1 MIFTANTL
9 HSADGLDTS
18 LTSPNVVFRVDQK
31 RVNILAHITRT
42 YLLLHFEW
50 AGDTFLRDQS
60 KHQINIHCTQNLLCR
75 LYCRRGSNS
84 EPMTRKY
91 AKYVY
96 VYTFKDES
104 MCLWKISLQSK
115 YAFWNA
121 LFSKISGFLGWRD
134 VHFSFRVSYFIFV
147 KVSTNSNFRVK
158 YVLHRTIS
166 SSKLLNA
173 WNIKLLLKINLPI
186 RRLCTKWEH
195 KSAHNWG
202 VFISLPHLSATSNC
216 LFIVF
221 LSL

>member
-104 MCLWKISLQSK
+104 MCLWRYLCNLNMHFEMHFYPK
-115 YAFWNA
+115 YLDFWDGGMCIFLFAFLTSFLWRFPQIQIFGWNMFCTA
-121 LFSKISGFLGWRD
+121 QFQAQNCWMHETLSCCWKS
-134 VHFSFRVSYFIFV
+134 IFQ
-147 KVSTNSNFRVK
+147 
-158 YVLHRTIS
+158 
-166 SSKLLNA
+166 
-173 WNIKLLLKINLPI
+173 
-186 RRLCTKWEH
+186 
-195 KSAHNWG
+195 
-202 VFISLPHLSATSNC
+202 
-216 LFIVF
+216 
-221 LSL
+221 